1 MWRKWPAGSDSRVCG
16 VGGPV
21 RSEPAS
27 FLNGESDS
35 MRSKTAVRRVSL
47 LTAALAFPSALVT
60 GAVVT
65 GIAVSLP
72 AAEQSFEE
80 ALMQP
85 YQTNTTLADAHAKLR
100 STNERVP
107 QQRSAVRPLGET

>member
-1 MWRKWPAGSDSRVCG
+1 
-16 VGGPV
+16 
-21 RSEPAS
+21 
-27 FLNGESDS
+27 

-72 AAEQSFEE
+72 AAAQSFEE
-80 ALMQP
+80 ALVQT
-85 YQTNTTLADAHAKLR
+85 YQTNPTLGASRAQLR
-100 STNERVP
+100 ATNERVP
-107 QQRSAVRPLGET
+107 QALSGWRPPVEATGSHGKDRKSTRLNSSH

>member
-21 RSEPAS
+21 RAEPAS

-72 AAEQSFEE
+72 AAAQSFEE
-80 ALMQP
+80 ALVQT
-85 YQTNTTLADAHAKLR
+85 YQTNPTLGAARAQIGRAPCRDR
-100 STNERVP
+100 ECPDV
-107 QQRSAVRPLGET
+107 